1 MSQDSA
7 RAGVAGKME
16 AISVTAT
23 TTPSMEDTPLIVPP
37 SVTTS
42 VITQPN
48 VPVTAGLLTESVQA
62 TAKAT
67 ELLIPTEMDTPIELT
82 TELLTISCASSLAV
96 NTTTSVTTRANST
109 QLSFGT
115 DVNPFND
122 SEQKDISATP
132 TTSPDA
138 KEDMNPTDNND
149 SNQGEEN
156 DQAYVNYHVNQT
168 EIVNDEDSVAQTRI
182 VLPKFK
188 SESHSRKSISLPPL
202 KTTPLI
208 SNATQTTSSISTTPA
223 TTSVTTPTPIA
234 TVKTTM
240 TATAA
245 IVSPNH
251 GNEVVPTPP
260 PSAQEAPKSRIK
272 NEGNIPEGNNSQ
284 NGNGFWNG
292 GVNADF
298 NGYQNDPHVGYN
310 STHPLST
317 EASSPTDYF
326 PSPYVLPPIPSFTEM
341 GLKFDK
347 SRTNSAESTEKQALD
362 ASANRH
368 DHDDEGR
375 SSTPRQCHQSQLGNF
390 QFEDE
395 IAPDYDPSIFDQ
407 IQSDENETY
416 ILWSSPLDSSVGVS
430 PSSAADSVPATPQ
443 SNKQVVIP
451 STVAT
456 YENVHNPPSSPE
468 PSSSSAVKRWSAGE
482 AFKSK
487 DKGRDSLDGERA
499 HGQASEGVA
508 SEVSKSNG
516 HTMETTAGQGLP
528 LSPSFP
534 KPLERLSGTI
544 SIKRPLSSV
553 ASPSSKSATTNAV
566 VSSNP
571 TEERVIMAATV
582 EKLVEKLTSDIDYT
596 FLTDFFLIYRLF
608 ISPLALLKL
617 LVARFHWALTEDTPQ
632 RQVVRVRTFVT
643 MRHWLLNYFEYDF
656 MSSRALRRTHVKSL
670 RELAD
675 HPIVRSSVRDKR
687 IVKELRK
694 LYHLKRK
701 NQYREMAQMT
711 LEQPS
716 TRQTNE
722 PSSRR
727 SFQGRRATNSE
738 WVECTNATS
747 SKRSSMDTSE
757 VRNTRH
763 RLAGPTLTVD
773 SRPSRSGNEGSPD
786 DESTENESGLSSAD
800 GHSDDENMYVEEV
813 HFVANGDRQHYQELS
828 DDKTEDTDLDDDS
841 EPTDALS
848 NSGHLPSPAFS
859 AESIKSKKVEPDY
872 NSQGVIDNG
881 ADASYSTSS
890 QSHPGFPHSPDASDH
905 AAHSQRSKT
914 IPRTLD
920 ARSFSRPLFCGDDT
934 SSQYA
939 LSPPDS
945 PRLLESYIN
954 PPPPSIVSTEK
965 KKTWSHYMVATVE
978 QLSKVKKALLPK
990 PSSSVQDLRHN
1001 PTSASSASHLVRV
1014 ASVGNGRPRGSSQDT
1029 DSMSNTHAAIGKHWN
1044 NEEQLYPG
1052 SGLVKPLHSPTTAN
1066 ASVATNSAASSLDG
1080 RRSREVTDQVIHHQS
1095 IVSSEWLSDEEEYQ
1109 SESAN
1114 KIVERTQT
1122 CGDSNKA
1129 DRRSFPRQM
1138 GDEAVGYVMA
1148 TQNERRLQQ
1157 SSPCKSRRRSLP
1169 LDSLMA
1175 ATGTARRNRQSLEL
1189 NEQRVGQTAQEEEE
1203 GYMGPQTAGFISNSR
1218 ALRRT
1223 TQKRDSRASWMT
1235 FSSSNSSVFGAVLSQ
1250 GHLSPSQTIRERNDA
1265 GNVDRFME
1273 RLYQSQDPN
1282 EVSGASEAGH
1292 GGSEIPRRNGMCRK
1306 STGAIHEKSA
1316 RDGLARSSLN
1326 SDSIVSTVGGTS
1338 GKAVSR
1344 ANLKQEQRGNESDNS
1359 KPGMSARRSHTLAQ
1373 HPHRQTVPI
1382 MHLHYHHFLH
1392 HRQSESLLQGF
1403 PTQRRHSV
1411 EVQSLGAWRTSQQ
1424 KERKNSCDITAPV
1437 PVSGTLLEGAAYAAA
1452 LQETQRQLRLL
1463 ISQEN
1468 QNPKNSIQ
1476 APPVLPHLPGRP
1488 MGQARARPLASI
1500 SGNSALQAY
1509 QPSNKISPISKLNQ
1523 AVRGGGAVGPGGAY
1537 KIHSPIY
1544 PSSQGAS
1551 YTQHHHHYHHSHSH
1565 SYEDSYDQQR
1575 SPMNPRFQNVISS
1588 TPRPRPTSIVLQ
1600 HRSEE
1605 IAEQLCLIEREQL
1618 NQVHWYELVNAGWKK
1633 KSQEEPSSSSDI
1645 FTEDSIANTSTECG
1659 DAEASNIQHPADV
1672 NVMKES
1678 DLDHQPAS
1686 TLSHRASPSPLNR
1699 SHTVKS
1705 HMQRFTHQSHTS
1717 DSPNVTQLVDRF
1729 NLMCRWVTSEILKTT
1744 DLEQRV
1750 KTCYNHSNF
1759 SSLTQIMVGLQVFE
1773 VSRLH
1778 RTWARVRSQE
1788 KKIMHELMEFTSMS
1802 RNWKHIRNAMKSIA
1816 DEWGSASPS
1825 ATTTVSSNQDGSTS
1839 TVSSAFPSNG
1849 KQQSLNLFSKMTGRD
1864 KDKEKHQQQTS
1875 QVNNSSSVHSKY
1887 ISHNH
1892 SSSFGKSSGHSVT
1905 ITSASVSGSVS
1916 GHHKT
1921 SSGQGFP
1928 SLVSSF
1934 TKEKTLLQTSSEKD
1948 KDANKTLGGCIPLL
1962 AVYLSDLL
1970 YNTELPSYIEPKAS
1984 LSYDVSAT
1992 NMVTT
1997 MPEPARL
2004 SAEISHHLPSPPQ
2017 SAATTPYKAA
2027 GYHINSSCP
2036 TAAVASIQRPL
2047 LMVNMHKHRTT
2058 ATIIKRIL
2066 TFRTMANRYPFEKD
2080 TSVYNQLMAIEAPD
2094 QLELERLSD
2103 LCEERASSSGL
2114 ASPVFA
2120 K

>member
-16 AISVTAT
+16 AINVTAT
-23 TTPSMEDTPLIVPP
+23 TEDTPLIVPP

-48 VPVTAGLLTESVQA
+48 TLVAVGLLTESVQA
-62 TAKAT
+62 RAKAT
-67 ELLIPTEMDTPIELT
+67 EFLMPTEMDTSIELT
-82 TELLTISCASSLAV
+82 TELLTISCAPPSTM
-96 NTTTSVTTRANST
+96 NTTASVTTQANST
-109 QLSFGT
+109 HLSSGT
-115 DVNPFND
+115 DVNLFND
-122 SEQKDISATP
+122 SEQKDISATL

-149 SNQGEEN
+149 SNQEEDK

-168 EIVNDEDSVAQTRI
+168 EIVDDEDSVAQTRI

-188 SESHSRKSISLPPL
+188 SESHSRKSMSLPPL

-208 SNATQTTSSISTTPA
+208 SNATQTTSSVSTTSA
-223 TTSVTTPTPIA
+223 TTSATLTPTA

-245 IVSPNH
+245 IIYPSH
-251 GNEVVPTPP
+251 GSEVVPTPP
-260 PSAQEAPKSRIK
+260 PSVQEAPKSRIK

-284 NGNGFWNG
+284 NGNDFWNG
-292 GVNADF
+292 GVNADL
-298 NGYQNDPHVGYN
+298 NGSQNNPHVGYN
-310 STHPLST
+310 STRPLST

-326 PSPYVLPPIPSFTEM
+326 PSPYILPPIPSFTDM

-347 SRTNSAESTEKQALD
+347 SRTNSPESTEKQALD
-362 ASANRH
+362 ASANRRN
-368 DHDDEGR
+368 HDDGGK
-375 SSTPRQCHQSQLGNF
+375 SSTPRQCHQPQLGDF

-416 ILWSSPLDSSVGVS
+416 VLWSSPLDSSVGAS
-430 PSSAADSVPATPQ
+430 SSSAADSVPATPQ

-451 STVAT
+451 STAAA
-456 YENVHNPPSSPE
+456 YENVNNPPSSPE

-516 HTMETTAGQGLP
+516 HTMETTAGQSLP
-528 LSPSFP
+528 LSPGFS

-544 SIKRPLSSV
+544 SIKRPLNSV
-553 ASPSSKSATTNAV
+553 ASPSSKSVTTNTAA
-566 VSSNP
+566 SSNS

-711 LEQPS
+711 LEKPS
-716 TRQTNE
+716 TRQTDE

-738 WVECTNATS
+738 RMECTNATS

-757 VRNTRH
+757 VRNTR
-763 RLAGPTLTVD
+763 RRPTGSTLTID
-773 SRPSRSGNEGSPD
+773 SRPSRSGNEVSPD
-786 DESTENESGLSSAD
+786 DESMENESGLSSVD

-813 HFVANGDRQHYQELS
+813 HFVANGDQQHYQELS

-859 AESIKSKKVEPDY
+859 AESTKSKKVEPDY
-872 NSQGVIDNG
+872 NSQGLTNNG

-890 QSHPGFPHSPDASDH
+890 QNHPGYPHSSDASDH
-905 AAHSQRSKT
+905 AAHSQLSKT

-945 PRLLESYIN
+945 PRLLETYMN
-954 PPPPSIVSTEK
+954 PPSRSIVSTEK

-1001 PTSASSASHLVRV
+1001 PTSSASSASHLVRV
-1014 ASVGNGRPRGSSQDT
+1014 ASLGNGRPRGSSQDT
-1029 DSMSNTHAAIGKHWN
+1029 GSMSNTHAAIGKHWN

-1052 SGLVKPLHSPTTAN
+1052 SDLVMPLHSPTAAN
-1066 ASVATNSAASSLDG
+1066 ANVGTNSAASSLDG
-1080 RRSREVTDQVIHHQS
+1080 RRSREVTDQALHRQS
-1095 IVSSEWLSDEEEYQ
+1095 IASNEWSSDEEEYQ

-1114 KIVERTQT
+1114 KIIERTQT
-1122 CGDSNKA
+1122 CSDSNRA

-1138 GDEAVGYVMA
+1138 GDEAVGYVM
-1148 TQNERRLQQ
+1148 TTRNERRLQQ
-1157 SSPCKSRRRSLP
+1157 SSSCKARRRSLP

-1175 ATGTARRNRQSLEL
+1175 ATGTAHRNRQSLEL
-1189 NEQRVGQTAQEEEE
+1189 NEQRESQTAQDEEED
-1203 GYMGPQTAGFISNSR
+1203 YMGPQTAGFISNSR

-1223 TQKRDSRASWMT
+1223 AQKRDSRASWMT

-1250 GHLSPSQTIRERNDA
+1250 GHLPPSQTIRERNDA
-1265 GNVDRFME
+1265 GNVDQFME

-1292 GGSEIPRRNGMCRK
+1292 GGPEIPRRNGMCRK
-1306 STGAIHEKSA
+1306 STEAIHEKSA
-1316 RDGLARSSLN
+1316 CDGLARSSLN
-1326 SDSIVSTVGGTS
+1326 SGSIVSAVGGTS

-1359 KPGMSARRSHTLAQ
+1359 KPGMSVRRSHTLAQ

-1392 HRQSESLLQGF
+1392 HHQSESLLQEF

-1424 KERKNSCDITAPV
+1424 KERKNSCDIAAPV

-1452 LQETQRQLRLL
+1452 LQETQRQLKLL

-1468 QNPKNSIQ
+1468 QNPKNTIQ
-1476 APPVLPHLPGRP
+1476 APPVLPHPPGRP
-1488 MGQARARPLASI
+1488 MGQTRARPLASI
-1500 SGNSALQAY
+1500 AGNSALQAY
-1509 QPSNKISPISKLNQ
+1509 QPSSSQIWSNSDLHTADSEILPISKLNQ
-1523 AVRGGGAVGPGGAY
+1523 AVRGGAVGPGGAY
-1537 KIHSPIY
+1537 KTHSPIY
-1544 PSSQGAS
+1544 PSSQDAS
-1551 YTQHHHHYHHSHSH
+1551 YTQHHHHYHHSHSHSH

-1618 NQVHWYELVNAGWKK
+1618 NQIHWYELVNAGWKK
-1633 KSQEEPSSSSDI
+1633 KSQEEPNFSSDI
-1645 FTEDSIANTSTECG
+1645 FTEDSIANTNAECS
-1659 DAEASNIQHPADV
+1659 DAEASNIQHPANV

-1705 HMQRFTHQSHTS
+1705 HMQRFSHQNHTS
-1717 DSPNVTQLVDRF
+1717 DSPN
-1729 NLMCRWVTSEILKTT
+1729 MCRWVTSEILKTT

-1750 KTCYNHSNF
+1750 KVVEKFIRIAQAKHYVIHAV
-1759 SSLTQIMVGLQVFE
+1759 IMVGLQVFE

-1825 ATTTVSSNQDGSTS
+1825 ATTNQDGSTS

-1864 KDKEKHQQQTS
+1864 KDKEKHQQQMS
-1875 QVNNSSSVHSKY
+1875 QVNNNSSAHSKY

-1905 ITSASVSGSVS
+1905 TTSAPVSGSVS

-1934 TKEKTLLQTSSEKD
+1934 TKEKTLLQASSEKD

-1962 AVYLSDLL
+1962 A
-1970 YNTELPSYIEPKAS
+1970 
-1984 LSYDVSAT
+1984 
-1992 NMVTT
+1992 
-1997 MPEPARL
+1997 
-2004 SAEISHHLPSPPQ
+2004 
-2017 SAATTPYKAA
+2017 
-2027 GYHINSSCP
+2027 
-2036 TAAVASIQRPL
+2036 AVDSIQRSP

-2058 ATIIKRIL
+2058 ATVIKRIL

-2080 TSVYNQLMAIEAPD
+2080 TSVYDKLMAIEAPD